1 MNKSH
6 ANHSIECT
14 IDECAN
20 HCDCEPCCALDRIEI
35 CSRGPQKAES
45 SDHTSCASSDFFFLG
60 NNAAPQITTYTATT

>member
-35 CSRGPQKAES
+35 CSCGCQKAQNSE
-45 SDHTSCASSDFFFLG
+45 HTECASFRPKQ
-60 NNAAPQITTYTATT
+60 NY